1 MDSISVSNVPAE
13 LKAELL
19 KDAEARE
26 CTVSDAAGAV
36 LAKYF
41 GVEYRV
47 SGRRTNGG
55 TLANV
60 LGVRAP
66 ERLVTAVWSASRA
79 WSMTQSQVVIR
90 VLSAHYGL
98 RYVPKRRG
106 AK

>member
-1 MDSISVSNVPAE
+1 VDSISVSNVPAE

-19 KDAEARE
+19 KDAQARE
-26 CTVSDAAGAV
+26 CTVSDAAGSA
-36 LAKYF
+36 LSSYF
-41 GVEYRV
+41 GIEYRL
-47 SGRRTNGG
+47 SGRRTNGA

-79 WSMTQSQVVIR
+79 WKMTQSQVVIR
-90 VLSAHYGL
+90 VLSSHYGL

-106 AK
+106 AR

>member
-1 MDSISVSNVPAE
+1 MDSLNVSNVPAE

-19 KDAEARE
+19 KDATARE
-26 CTVSDAAGAV
+26 CTVSDAAGVV
-36 LAKYF
+36 LANYF
-41 GVEYRV
+41 GVEYRL
-47 SGRRTNGG
+47 SGRKTNGA

-60 LGVRAP
+60 VGVRAP
-66 ERLVTAVWSASRA
+66 ERLVTAIWSASRA

-98 RYVPKRRG
+98 RYIPRRRG